1 MKVYR
6 PKGEG
11 VREWNPRP
19 ARPGA
24 VVVTERLSPS
34 IRTVRG
40 WLLPLE
46 HYDTHLGLSALQQ
59 YLELLLVMASKRP
72 VDAASARTV
81 LRQARSNLDDAQYE
95 ILLTYRPMYD
105 PEGRVVRR

>member
-1 MKVYR
+1 MKAYS
-6 PKGEG
+6 PKSEG

-19 ARPGA
+19 GRPGA
-24 VVVTERLSPS
+24 VVLTQRLSPS
-34 IRTVRG
+34 IKTVRG

-46 HYDTHLGLSALQQ
+46 HYDRDPGMSVLQQ

-72 VDAASARTV
+72 VDVPSMRTV

-95 ILLTYRPMYD
+95 ILLTYRPMFD
-105 PEGRVVRR
+105 VGGTVVRR